1 MKVGIIMG
9 STSDY
14 EVMSGAVEMLEELG
28 VDYEQIK
35 HKEERW
41 ANRIANAQIR
51 KY

>member
-28 VDYEQIK
+28 VDYEK
-35 HKEERW
+35 GWSVRTGH
-41 ANRIANAQIR
+41 RI
-51 KY
+51 